1 MWHGPGFSMMLVVSS
16 RRTPIRH
23 TPYLR
28 RHGRVT
34 RSDRGRGQGWA
45 YRCKYRW
52 HRYQGEYWYQIDTFI
67 AETFDIVR
75 FPQCGVVVSLSNYI
89 V

>member
-1 MWHGPGFSMMLVVSS
+1 MMWHGPGFSMMLVVSS

-28 RHGRVT
+28 RHGRMT

-45 YRCKYRW
+45 YRPLALNID
-52 HRYQGEYWYQIDTFI
+52 GIDTKASI
-67 AETFDIVR
+67 GIGSILSLQELSALLD
-75 FPQCGVVVSLSNYI
+75 FPRVAL
-89 V
+89 